1 MLKPLLKKQWLAT
14 TAFFCVGKNGKRR
27 STLAILG
34 FVALMAYAFGA
45 VGVMFYMMADLLCAP
60 LVAGGLD
67 WVYFALVGAMAT
79 ALGVVGSVFTA
90 KAMLYEAKDND
101 FLLALPIKPWEIL
114 FARGIS
120 LYAFS
125 FLFSA
130 IVFVPSA
137 VAYFVLAGV
146 QALSVVFITLTIF
159 ILPLGAVALS
169 AMLGW
174 VFAVITAKIRAKNAV
189 IFLLTFAFMAL
200 YFWGYS
206 KINDYLTYLIANGAE
221 VGAKMKTALFVFW
234 QMGLGATGKASGF
247 FAFAGIFIALFAVAA
262 VLLNASFLS
271 IITTKRSGT
280 KNVYKEKAVKTGS
293 AFGALVKRE
302 ALRLFKNAMVCV
314 NSILGSVFML
324 AMPILA
330 IVNEESLSMLSA
342 FAEMGL
348 ILPLLVGALGGMN
361 ILTSASVSLEGRGIS
376 NLRSY
381 PVSAWTILL
390 SKLALYG
397 LLTVAPALLS
407 ILVLYAVF
415 PVGVWV
421 GVLGVVATLALV
433 TLFGASGL
441 IVNLK
446 LPTFDWTSEL
456 TAVKQGV
463 STLVSMFLNIGICAL
478 LVGAYFAFGKHL
490 GVEAFL
496 GICAS
501 VIVVADCA
509 LFAWLKTRGTDVF
522 SKFH

>member
-1 MLKPLLKKQWLAT
+1 MLKPLLKKQFTAT
-14 TAFFCVGKNGKRR
+14 TAFLVYGKNGKPR
-27 STLAILG
+27 SRITILAFG
-34 FVALMAYAFGA
+34 VLMLYAFGA
-45 VGVMFYMMADLLCAP
+45 SGFAFYHVAKMLCEP
-60 LVAGGLD
+60 LVLGGLD
-67 WVYFALVGAMAT
+67 WVYFSLVGTMAT
-79 ALGVVGSVFTA
+79 AFAVLGSVFYA
-90 KAMLYEAKDND
+90 KARLYEAKDND
-101 FLLALPIKPWEIL
+101 FLLSLPIKPWEIL
-114 FARGIS
+114 LTRGIS

-130 IVFVPSA
+130 IVFVPSS

-174 VFAVITAKIRAKNAV
+174 VFAVLTAKIRAKNAV

-206 KINDYLTYLIANGAE
+206 KLNDYLSYLIANGAE

-496 GICAS
+496 GICTG